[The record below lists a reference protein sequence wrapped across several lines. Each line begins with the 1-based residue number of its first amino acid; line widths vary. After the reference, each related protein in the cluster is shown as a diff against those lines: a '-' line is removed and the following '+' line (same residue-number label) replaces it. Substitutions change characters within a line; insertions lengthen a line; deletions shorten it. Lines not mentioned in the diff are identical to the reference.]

1 MMKPVNL
8 KKHDFVVHLLLE
20 KGRDKQT
27 KFLIFYNST
36 NKQSNSTAV
45 FSYQHLSSV
54 GMKS

>member
-20 KGRDKQT
+20 KGRDKQ
-27 KFLIFYNST
+27 NSSFFTIQQT
-36 NKQSNSTAV
+36 NKSNSTAV